1 MLFRPATPE
10 KLDWLTPMFWRFPH
24 VSSFS
29 PFFFQRCH
37 LCVCEVMW
45 CEAGKWS
52 ADLFVFPDWWTIIM
66 IIMYINQLIH
76 YFFSYLFN
84 HALLRLLGNIIKR
97 VFCMIF
103 LWKGDVQP
111 VPVVVEAEVLGHPN
125 ILLATKRNHRSKG
138 GWIMLNQ
145 SSRKKGS
152 PRIQGL
158 STHHFRYV
166 K

>member
-1 MLFRPATPE
+1 MFHHFLLF
-10 KLDWLTPMFWRFPH
+10 
-24 VSSFS
+24 FS
-29 PFFFQRCH
+29 EMPLVCV
-37 LCVCEVMW
+37 CVCEVMW
-45 CEAGKWS
+45 CEPGKWS
-52 ADLFVFPDWWTIIM
+52 ADLFDFPDLWIIIM

-76 YFFSYLFN
+76 YFFSIRYKWTPSYLFN
-84 HALLRLLGNIIKR
+84 HALLKLLGNIIKR

-138 GWIMLNQ
+138 GWIKVIE
-145 SSRKKGS
+145 KKDKS
-152 PRIQGL
+152 PRIL
-158 STHHFRYV
+158 WISTHHFRYV